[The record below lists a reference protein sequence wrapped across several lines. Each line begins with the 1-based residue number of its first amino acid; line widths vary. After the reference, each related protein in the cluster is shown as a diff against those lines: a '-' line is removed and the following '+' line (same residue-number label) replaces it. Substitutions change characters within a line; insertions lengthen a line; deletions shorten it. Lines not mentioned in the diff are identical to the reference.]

1 MDKDSII
8 IGFLL
13 FFFAEIS
20 KFLYYN
26 QIGFFARPESMKVKI
41 EEDAGKA
48 QKPRK
53 IPMPAF
59 WDMSAADLK
68 IIARR
73 QGLPGEVHLK
83 ADMIAALVELSR

>member
-20 KFLYYN
+20 KFLIVYYL
-26 QIGFFARPESMKVKI
+26 PESMKVKI
-41 EEDAGKA
+41 EEDAGQA

-68 IIARR
+68 IIARK
-73 QGLPGEVHLK
+73 QGLPREVHLK
-83 ADMIAALVELSR
+83 ADIVAALVELSR

>member
-13 FFFAEIS
+13 FLFAEIS
-20 KFLYYN
+20 KFLIVYYL
-26 QIGFFARPESMKVKI
+26 PESKKVKI

-68 IIARR
+68 IIARK
-73 QGLPGEVHLK
+73 QGLPREVHLK